1 MKIKIINGP
10 NLNLLGQREKKIY
23 GSKSI
28 DDLKNELNRLFSKE
42 ELIFF
47 QSNSEGEIID
57 AIHNSQKEK
66 VDGIVINAGAY
77 THYSYSIRDAI
88 AAVEIATIE
97 VHLSNIFAREQ
108 FRNISVISD
117 VCIGSISG
125 LGFWSYILAI
135 DYFLK
140 IKFE

>member
-28 DDLKNELNRLFSKE
+28 DDLKNELNSLFSKE